1 MKRSVSRAV
10 GVLAAAAV
18 FGMLGCSKPEAK
30 NETVALVNGDA
41 IKVVELREFLG
52 VRGGLTPT
60 AGIRAEKKKE
70 ALDRLIAGRLLEQEA
85 RAAGLDNTDE
95 FRGIVTS
102 SEQSALI
109 TALFRQELASKAK
122 GAKEEIEAE
131 AKKMMA
137 ADNTLSKERA
147 DARAGRMVSDRQTR
161 KIEEDLIAAANKEFP
176 SQILQDAVDR
186 IAKGEAVSDDL
197 VLATAASD
205 NVTFGDVKRILESVG
220 GGMHGGQ
227 DMARNPMVLV
237 RLLNR
242 EVTGKALA
250 AYARKQGVEGTE
262 WHKSVRGD
270 IDRSILIELLAESIV
285 KDEAPVTDKEIEA
298 AYKEHPER
306 FVREGK
312 AIPLTTVKEQIR
324 GALQNEKRRAAMEA
338 RIEELREKAK
348 ITIDEKVLAGV

>member
-1 MKRSVSRAV
+1 LKRSMSRAV
-10 GVLAAAAV
+10 GALAAAAV
-18 FGMLGCSKPEAK
+18 FGMLGCSRPEAK
-30 NETVALVNGDA
+30 DETVALVNGAA

-52 VRGGLTPT
+52 VRGGLTPA
-60 AGIRAEKKKE
+60 AGIRAEKKME

-95 FRGIVTS
+95 FRGIVRS

-109 TALFRQELASKAK
+109 TALFRKELASKAK
-122 GAKEEIEAE
+122 GSKEEIEAE
-131 AKKMMA
+131 VKKMMG

-147 DARAGRMVSDRQTR
+147 DVRAGRTVSDRQTR
-161 KIEEDLIAAANKEFP
+161 KVEEELIAAAGKEFP
-176 SQILQDAVDR
+176 SQILQEAVDR
-186 IAKGEAVSDDL
+186 IARGEDVPDDA

-205 NVTFGDVKRILESVG
+205 NVTYGDVKRVLESVG

-227 DMARNPMVLV
+227 DMARNPMLIV

-250 AYARKQGVEGTE
+250 AYARKQGVEGSE

-270 IDRSILIELLAESIV
+270 IDRSILIELLAERIAE
-285 KDEAPVTDKEIEA
+285 DEAQVNDREIEA

-306 FVREGK
+306 FVDEGRK
-312 AIPLTTVKEQIR
+312 IPLTAVKEQIR
-324 GALQNEKRRAAMEA
+324 GALRNEKRKTAIDA
-338 RIEELREKAK
+338 RIEELRKKAT
-348 ITIDEKVLAGV
+348 ITIDEKVLSGV